1 MIPLS
6 YRRLISCGSAVLKDV
21 MKKDDIQ
28 PDKPKKKPQKKAA
41 KKPSA
46 SNKPKQQDDKPIEI
60 TLPAKPT
67 HRLNLDA
74 KKYRDSLSVDEL
86 LSMTMTNM

>member
-1 MIPLS
+1 MQI
-6 YRRLISCGSAVLKDV
+6 LKDV
-21 MKKDDIQ
+21 MKKDDKQ
-28 PDKPKKKPQKKAA
+28 PGKSKKKPQKKAA

-46 SNKPKQQDDKPIEI
+46 SNKPEQQKDKPIEI
-60 TLPAKPT
+60 TPPAKPT

-74 KKYRDSLSVDEL
+74 KTYRDSLSVDEL